1 MSPPTRL
8 NILHSWDNIFLKNF
22 ANNGLFQK
30 RKLIGGVVLRAANQ
44 NKSIA
49 CGNRTLIL
57 MTPPYEGGRFCGASK
72 APPPTI

>member
-44 NKSIA
+44 NRSIA
-49 CGNRTLIL
+49 GGNRTIKISPQ
-57 MTPPYEGGRFCGASK
+57 TE
-72 APPPTI
+72 I